1 MNRYSFIP
9 NAALALCMLIGL
21 GGCDKSA
28 PNKQETKVVVEQEA
42 VAEAPTSDIFFYT
55 SQHRAD
61 KYVPT
66 EEKMGFGSHVQSINP
81 SEFKDNKSL
90 REVWVGPQIKHI
102 AEGAFAGCSS
112 LEKVHFQGEV
122 AVINDEAFRDCSSL
136 KNLRVDVYTIGLDAF
151 RGCTSLA
158 GESFYGAG
166 ERGYSF
172 NLAGDTLVNYNTQ
185 NYGYQMGEKRTKLMG
200 ITMQK
205 IEDGAFEGCTSIEEF
220 SIPNDFKNRMFGL
233 VPSASKWKKVYLL
246 STEYYAMPKNCTP
259 QKGCTLYVP
268 DAFLAQYQAD
278 ADWMQ
283 FGSIEPLSKSKYF
296 TAEGFWK

>member
-90 REVWVGPQIKHI
+90 REEWVGPQIKHI

-151 RGCTSLA
+151 RGCTSLETA
-158 GESFYGAG
+158 RFGEHIWWIRDGA
-166 ERGYSF
+166 F
-172 NLAGDTLVNYNTQ
+172 GDCRKLRSV
-185 NYGYQMGEKRTKLMG
+185 LMG

-233 VPSASKWKKVYLL
+233 VPSAPKWKKVYLL

>member
-9 NAALALCMLIGL
+9 NAALALSMLIGL

-136 KNLRVDVYTIGLDAF
+136 KNLRA
-151 RGCTSLA
+151 S
-158 GESFYGAG
+158 
-166 ERGYSF
+166 
-172 NLAGDTLVNYNTQ
+172 
-185 NYGYQMGEKRTKLMG
+185 M
-200 ITMQK
+200 
-205 IEDGAFEGCTSIEEF
+205 
-220 SIPNDFKNRMFGL
+220 
-233 VPSASKWKKVYLL
+233 PSAVALRSKRLV
-246 STEYYAMPKNCTP
+246 SANTSGGFAT
-259 QKGCTLYVP
+259 
-268 DAFLAQYQAD
+268 
-278 ADWMQ
+278 
-283 FGSIEPLSKSKYF
+283 EPLAIAANCGVCSWASPCRR
-296 TAEGFWK
+296 

>member
-9 NAALALCMLIGL
+9 NAALALSMLIGL

-151 RGCTSLA
+151 RGCTSLETA
-158 GESFYGAG
+158 RFGEHIWWIRDGA
-166 ERGYSF
+166 F
-172 NLAGDTLVNYNTQ
+172 GDCRKLRSV
-185 NYGYQMGEKRTKLMG
+185 LMG

-233 VPSASKWKKVYLL
+233 VPSVSKWKKVYLL